1 MRVTLC
7 KAPTREP
14 MPDHYT
20 GNSVPYSLRQVRG
33 FFNSPADHISKIQET
48 GPMIYCTYP
57 RRILSCVNWGIDQ
70 KFWILSCVVWGSEI
84 LNPLLCCL
92 RVRNSESSPE
102 LIGGSEILNP
112 LLCCLGVRNS
122 ESSPVLFKGKKFW
135 ILSCVNWGI
144 RNSESSLVLFGG
156 QKFWILSR
164 VVWGVIRRLL
174 GRILWFL
181 ANRETFAVSKLQ
193 QSSLK
198 LSGKHEIPWK
208 PQVSL
213 PANFTL
219 ISRRTSNLS
228 ISNVDT
234 VWSSQKKHW
243 STLNTQYFQQ
253 LIFLFLT
260 SCAWI
265 IVIFLFL
272 CATLLISVLLKLFRH
287 DLCQQAFFNWGFHL
301 VLGSLK
307 KYQELMFCNLPQRLS
322 HLNLLERQDVHLFPL
337 WEVRKTSS

>member
-1 MRVTLC
+1 MRLTLC

-20 GNSVPYSLRQVRG
+20 GNSVPYCLRQVRG
-33 FFNSPADHISKIQET
+33 FFNSPADHISKIRET
-48 GPMIYCTYP
+48 GPMIYRTYP

-92 RVRNSESSPE
+92 
-102 LIGGSEILNP
+102 
-112 LLCCLGVRNS
+112 
-122 ESSPVLFKGKKFW
+122 
-135 ILSCVNWGI
+135 GI
-144 RNSESSLVLFGG
+144 RNSESSPVLFGG

-193 QSSLK
+193 QLSLK

-260 SCAWI
+260 GCAWI

-287 DLCQQAFFNWGFHL
+287 GLCQQAFFNWGFHL

-322 HLNLLERQDVHLFPL
+322 HLNFLERQDVHLFPL